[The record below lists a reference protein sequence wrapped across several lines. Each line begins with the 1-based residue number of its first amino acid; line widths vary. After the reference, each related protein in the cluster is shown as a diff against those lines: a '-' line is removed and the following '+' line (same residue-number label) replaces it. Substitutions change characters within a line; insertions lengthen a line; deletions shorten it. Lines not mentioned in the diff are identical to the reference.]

1 VRVLGE
7 NESLNQSLERAGRVD
22 DFFELAQLMCLDALH
37 REESAGGHF
46 REEYQTEEGEAL
58 RRDDEF
64 AYVAA
69 WEWSGQPQSPG
80 LIKEDLEFEYVTP
93 STRSYK

>member
-1 VRVLGE
+1 MNITLQVWKQEGPD
-7 NESLNQSLERAGRVD
+7 RAGRVD
-22 DFFELAQLMCLDALH
+22 DFFQLAMTMCVDARH

-64 AYVAA
+64 AFVSGWDWTGDAA
-69 WEWSGQPQSPG
+69 KPD
-80 LIKEDLEFEYVTP
+80 LVKEPLEFENVKLT
-93 STRSYK
+93 TRSYK